1 MQEGLPA
8 GCRPPAAAPH
18 LPAGLGKTDAGLQ
31 QTAAEACFQLR
42 FASDGRPCA
51 EDTAR
56 FAFPAPLSCASARRG
71 RAAVALAASS
81 SAWPSFTG
89 RRRTMR
95 EQREMNG
102 DPARRIAAGCSR
114 LSPLGK
120 RRCVAKDF
128 LQAGFSCLQAN
139 LHPFA

>member
-8 GCRPPAAAPH
+8 GWPLATGRIYLLVLARQMQARSR
-18 LPAGLGKTDAGLQ
+18 
-31 QTAAEACFQLR
+31 QLR
-42 FASDGRPCA
+42 KLAFNCDLRVMEDPA